1 MKSLTKISP
10 DPGQKEYN
18 VVNRDATDTYIHPK
32 SPYPTDGSLFL
43 LDEDANVLDK
53 NVDSYPAG
61 TIKAY
66 GFKAGDGNYYA
77 VDTETISD
85 YQEWGG
91 FQKVIN
97 NVLLT
102 EIESEALKDY
112 RGEHN
117 TIEILTQLNGYN
129 DGYIIGAPAAESCRA
144 RSFNGKQG
152 FLPAIGQFY
161 DFYSYKSE
169 VDSLATKFSLDAF
182 PTDKYYWTSTQ
193 WSTENS
199 WNFGWRNGG
208 ISHGLRST
216 SVVGFGLR
224 VRAFFAL

>member
-77 VDTETISD
+77 VDAEAIPD
-85 YQEWGG
+85 KQYWGG
-91 FQKVIN
+91 YLKK
-97 NVLLT
+97 
-102 EIESEALKDY
+102 IESLPSFTSSIESREDYNGYTNTLEIIKALD
-112 RGEHN
+112 
-117 TIEILTQLNGYN
+117 GYN
-129 DGYIIGAPAAESCRA
+129 DGYTTGAPAAEACRS
-144 RSFNGKQG
+144 RTFNGKQG
-152 FLPAIGQFY
+152 FLPSFGQLN
-161 DFYSYKSE
+161 DFYVGHWSE
-169 VDSLATKFSLDAF
+169 IDSLAIKFSLDAF
-182 PTDKYYWTSTQ
+182 PRDYGHWSSTSYSTYYSWSIH
-193 WSTENS
+193 WST
-199 WNFGWRNGG
+199 GMIYPKRNTE
-208 ISHGLRST
+208 HW
-216 SVVGFGLR
+216 